1 MDIIERS
8 EDMNPVAFEILGKE
22 IRWYGIL
29 ISMGVL
35 VAFLV
40 ANINAKR
47 KNLNFDTIIDGF
59 LWSFPIAIIGARL
72 YYVAFELE
80 NYHSFVDV
88 INIRNG
94 GLAIHGGL
102 IGGLLTAYIFTRVK
116 RVNFLEYVDAITPGI
131 ILAQAIGRWGNF
143 MNQEAHGGPVTEEF
157 ISKFPQFIQ
166 NGMLIDGI
174 YYHPTF
180 LYESVCNL
188 IIFGVLMYILYRK
201 RDQHGVVIGSY
212 MVLYSIARFFIEGMR
227 TDSLMFIG
235 LRIAQIVS
243 LIGILAGII
252 VIWLSI
258 RNNKRKTLS
267 FRSK

>member
-1 MDIIERS
+1 
-8 EDMNPVAFEILGKE
+8 MNPIAFEIFGNE

-29 ISMGVL
+29 ISIGVMA
-35 VAFLV
+35 AFLV

-59 LWSFPIAIIGARL
+59 LWSFPISIVGARL
-72 YYVAFELE
+72 YYVAFELG
-80 NYHSFVDV
+80 NYNSFIDV

-102 IGGLLTAYIFTRVK
+102 IGGLLTAYIFMKVK
-116 RVNFLEYVDAITPGI
+116 KLSFLEYIDAIIPGV

-143 MNQEAHGGPVTEEF
+143 MNQEAHGGPVTKEF
-157 ISKFPQFIQ
+157 ISKFPEFIQ
-166 NGMLIDGI
+166 NGMLIKGT

-188 IIFGVLMYILYRK
+188 IIFGILMYILYK
-201 RDQHGVVIGSY
+201 KKNQHGVVLGSY
-212 MVLYSIARFFIEGMR
+212 MVLYSIARFFVEGMR
-227 TDSLMFIG
+227 TDSLMFVG

-243 LIGILAGII
+243 LTGIVAGII
-252 VIWLSI
+252 VIWITVISS
-258 RNNKRKTLS
+258 KR
-267 FRSK
+267 RI

>member
-1 MDIIERS
+1 
-8 EDMNPVAFEILGKE
+8 MNPVAFEIFGKE

-29 ISMGVL
+29 ISIGVMA
-35 VAFLV
+35 AFFV

-59 LWSFPIAIIGARL
+59 LWSFPMSIIGARL
-72 YYVAFELE
+72 YYVAFEYK
-80 NYHSFVDV
+80 NYHSFIDV

-102 IGGLLTAYIFTRVK
+102 IGGLLTAYIFMKVRK
-116 RVNFLEYVDAITPGI
+116 VNFLEYIDGIIPGV

-166 NGMLIDGI
+166 KGMFIGGT

-188 IIFGVLMYILYRK
+188 IIFGILMYILYKK
-201 RDQHGVVIGSY
+201 RNQHGVVLGSY
-212 MVLYSIARFFIEGMR
+212 MVFYSIVRFFIEGMR
-227 TDSLMFIG
+227 TDSLMFFS

-243 LIGILAGII
+243 LSGILAGII
-252 VIWLSI
+252 VIVFSL
-258 RNNKRKTLS
+258 KRKT
-267 FRSK
+267 K

>member
-1 MDIIERS
+1 
-8 EDMNPVAFEILGKE
+8 MNPVAFEIFGNE

-29 ISMGVL
+29 ISIGVM
-35 VAFLV
+35 VAFFI

-47 KNLNFDTIIDGF
+47 KNLSFDTIIDGF
-59 LWSFPIAIIGARL
+59 LWSFPMAIIGARL
-72 YYVAFELE
+72 YYVAFEYK
-80 NYHSFVDV
+80 NYHSFIDV

-116 RVNFLEYVDAITPGI
+116 KINFLEYIDCIIPGV

-143 MNQEAHGGPVTEEF
+143 MNQEAHGGPVTEAF

-166 NGMLIDGI
+166 RGMLIGGT

-188 IIFGVLMYILYRK
+188 IIFGILMYIFYK
-201 RDQHGVVIGSY
+201 KKNQHGVVLGSY
-212 MVLYSIARFFIEGMR
+212 MVFYSIARFFIEGMR
-227 TDSLMFIG
+227 TDSLMFFS
-235 LRIAQIVS
+235 LRIAQLVS
-243 LIGILAGII
+243 LAGVLFGII
-252 VIWLSI
+252 LMIFSLKW
-258 RNNKRKTLS
+258 KT
-267 FRSK
+267 K

>member
-1 MDIIERS
+1 
-8 EDMNPVAFEILGKE
+8 MNPVAFEIFGKE

-29 ISMGVL
+29 ISIGVM
-35 VAFLV
+35 VAFFV
-40 ANINAKR
+40 TNINAKR
-47 KNLNFDTIIDGF
+47 KKLNFDTIIDGF
-59 LWSFPIAIIGARL
+59 LWSFPISIIGARL
-72 YYVAFELE
+72 YYVAFEYK
-80 NYHSFVDV
+80 NYHSFIDV

-102 IGGLLTAYIFTRVK
+102 IGGLLTAYIFMKVRK
-116 RVNFLEYVDAITPGI
+116 VNFLEYIDGIIPGV

-166 NGMLIDGI
+166 KGMFIGGT

-188 IIFGVLMYILYRK
+188 IIFGILMYILYKK
-201 RDQHGVVIGSY
+201 RNQHGVVLGSY
-212 MVLYSIARFFIEGMR
+212 MVFYSIVRFFIEGMR
-227 TDSLMFIG
+227 TDSLMFFS

-243 LIGILAGII
+243 LSGILAGII
-252 VIWLSI
+252 VIVFSL
-258 RNNKRKTLS
+258 KRKT
-267 FRSK
+267 K

>member
-1 MDIIERS
+1 
-8 EDMNPVAFEILGKE
+8 MNPVAFEIFGRE

-29 ISMGVL
+29 ISIGVMA
-35 VAFLV
+35 AFLV

-47 KNLNFDTIIDGF
+47 KNLNFDIIIDGF
-59 LWSFPIAIIGARL
+59 LWSFPISIVGARL

-80 NYHSFVDV
+80 NYHSFIDV

-102 IGGLLTAYIFTRVK
+102 IGGLLTAYIFMKVK
-116 RVNFLEYVDAITPGI
+116 KLNFLEYIDAIIPGV
-131 ILAQAIGRWGNF
+131 ILAQAVGRWGNF
-143 MNQEAHGGPVTEEF
+143 MNQEAHGGPVTKEF
-157 ISKFPQFIQ
+157 ISKFPEFIQ
-166 NGMLIDGI
+166 NGMLIKGT

-188 IIFGVLMYILYRK
+188 IIFGILMYILYK
-201 RDQHGVVIGSY
+201 KKNQHGIVLGSY

-243 LIGILAGII
+243 LAGIVAGII
-252 VIWLSI
+252 VIWISVI
-258 RNNKRKTLS
+258 SSKRKI
-267 FRSK
+267 

>member
-1 MDIIERS
+1 
-8 EDMNPVAFEILGKE
+8 MNPVAFEIFGKE

-29 ISMGVL
+29 ISIGVMA
-35 VAFLV
+35 AFFV

-59 LWSFPIAIIGARL
+59 LWSFPMSIIGARL
-72 YYVAFELE
+72 YYVAFEYK
-80 NYHSFVDV
+80 NYHSFIDV

-102 IGGLLTAYIFTRVK
+102 IGGLLTAYIFMKVRK
-116 RVNFLEYVDAITPGI
+116 VNFLEYIDGIIPGV

-143 MNQEAHGGPVTEEF
+143 MNQEAHGGPVTEVF

-166 NGMLIDGI
+166 KGMFIGGT

-188 IIFGVLMYILYRK
+188 IIFGILMYILYKK
-201 RDQHGVVIGSY
+201 RNQHGVVLGSY
-212 MVLYSIARFFIEGMR
+212 MVFYSIVRFFIEGMR
-227 TDSLMFIG
+227 TDSLMFFS

-243 LIGILAGII
+243 LSSILAGII
-252 VIWLSI
+252 VIVFSL
-258 RNNKRKTLS
+258 KRKT
-267 FRSK
+267 K

>member
-1 MDIIERS
+1 
-8 EDMNPVAFEILGKE
+8 MNPVAFEIFGKE

-29 ISMGVL
+29 ISIGVMA
-35 VAFLV
+35 AFFV

-47 KNLNFDTIIDGF
+47 KKLNFDTIIDGF
-59 LWSFPIAIIGARL
+59 LWSFPMSIIGARL
-72 YYVAFELE
+72 YYVAFEYK
-80 NYHSFVDV
+80 NYHSFIDV

-102 IGGLLTAYIFTRVK
+102 IGGLLTAYIFMKVRK
-116 RVNFLEYVDAITPGI
+116 VNFLEYIDGIIPGV

-166 NGMLIDGI
+166 KGMFIGGT

-188 IIFGVLMYILYRK
+188 IIFGILMYILYKK
-201 RDQHGVVIGSY
+201 RNQHGVVLGSY
-212 MVLYSIARFFIEGMR
+212 MVFYSIVRFFIEGMR
-227 TDSLMFIG
+227 TDSLMFFS

-243 LIGILAGII
+243 LSGILAGII
-252 VIWLSI
+252 VIVFSL
-258 RNNKRKTLS
+258 KRKT
-267 FRSK
+267 K